1 MKKSSRFSFME
12 YPSAV
17 FFTVHSFI
25 FLTTSF
31 SNGMKLPAFM

>member
-1 MKKSSRFSFME
+1 ME

-17 FFTVHSFI
+17 FFTVYSFI